1 MFFGELYIF
10 CLVIVV
16 YSYLLSILD
25 CFCVE
30 YLLVEIKF
38 IIGDVVDVMEKVV
51 IGEVDLVIAGKLEIL
66 FGVVAFLM
74 LENLVVVLIVFV
86 LFCSVCN

>member
-1 MFFGELYIF
+1 M
-10 CLVIVV
+10 
-16 YSYLLSILD
+16 
-25 CFCVE
+25 E

-51 IGEVDLVIAGKLEIL
+51 IGEVDLVIVGKLEIL
-66 FGVVAFLM
+66 FGVVVFLM

-86 LFCSVCN
+86 LFCLVCN